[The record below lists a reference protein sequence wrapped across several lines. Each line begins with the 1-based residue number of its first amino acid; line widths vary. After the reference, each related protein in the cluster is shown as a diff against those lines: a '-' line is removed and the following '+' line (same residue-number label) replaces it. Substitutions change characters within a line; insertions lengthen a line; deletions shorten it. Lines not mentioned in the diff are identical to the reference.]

1 MKNYIIDSSEFQLP
15 FLEGTGYILEEGIK
29 DQETMLSFIPKESR
43 IIGRTQFEVNNW
55 TSWQNDDV
63 YLIHPLHDSEWN
75 YLLYRITWDDNW
87 NCWAWMS
94 DCRIKGD
101 FNNYKKPAVIML
113 RECFKNWGI
122 DISLPE
128 NSDYKKI
135 LNRTIRMKD

>member
-1 MKNYIIDSSEFQLP
+1 MKNYIIDFSEFKLP
-15 FLEGTGYILEEGIK
+15 FNKKSGYILEKGIK
-29 DQETMLSFIPKESR
+29 VQETMLSFIPKNSK

-63 YLIHPLHDSEWN
+63 YIIHPLDDSEWN
-75 YLLYRITWDDNW
+75 YMLFRITWDDNW
-87 NCWAWMS
+87 NCWAWTS

-113 RECFKNWGI
+113 RECFKKWDI

-135 LNRTIRMKD
+135 LNRTTRMKD